1 MGSVCIQEGDKV
13 LIFTGRKIIS
23 SFVPPDSFH
32 HTYIYNTMLQT
43 VSTLMQIVFT
53 IHTAWLVYVCVS
65 CTTGHEN
72 VQSMPLCSLAIMQC
86 IQLVCTYVLD
96 KSWPIGTYTEIK
108 RDTRGRVAPEG
119 EWFISHTY
127 RIWA

>member
-1 MGSVCIQEGDKV
+1 M
-13 LIFTGRKIIS
+13 IIGERERANLVVQLAR
-23 SFVPPDSFH
+23 FF
-32 HTYIYNTMLQT
+32 YI
-43 VSTLMQIVFT
+43 
-53 IHTAWLVYVCVS
+53 
-65 CTTGHEN
+65 
-72 VQSMPLCSLAIMQC
+72 
-86 IQLVCTYVLD
+86 YVLD